1 VTAPD
6 GRLNK
11 VIDLLENGRVV
22 VSSPP
27 IPNGNFDLAQSYGD
41 SEFDM
46 VVFEMEHHGFDFPN
60 LRMSLQMTMNRRR
73 IVEDGVRPS
82 VVPLT
87 RIPPAGRETTQWIIK
102 QALDIGVYGLVI
114 PHLETA
120 EEALAIVNA
129 ARYPARRDSGLGG
142 GQRGYWPHVAARFWG
157 LSSQDYVDKADV
169 WPLNPSGELLIV
181 GIIESRKG
189 VANLDRILDA
199 TNGIGVIWPGPGD
212 LAADLGLIG
221 HINHPDVDE
230 NVRLVL
236 ERCTER
242 GVACV
247 GVAADAEEASRRVR
261 QGFGVIFT
269 QMQPGV
275 AAAIRSSSPP
285 GNQVR

>member
-1 VTAPD
+1 
-6 GRLNK
+6 
-11 VIDLLENGRVV
+11 
-22 VSSPP
+22 
-27 IPNGNFDLAQSYGD
+27 
-41 SEFDM
+41 M

-60 LRMSLQMTMNRRR
+60 LRISLQMTMNRRR
-73 IVEDGVRPS
+73 IAEGGVGPS

-102 QALDIGVYGLVI
+102 QALDLGVYGLVV
-114 PHLETA
+114 PHLETP

-157 LSSQDYVDKADV
+157 LSSQDYVEKADL
-169 WPLNPSGELLIV
+169 WPLNPIGDLLIV

-221 HINHPDVDE
+221 QIHHPDVE
-230 NVRLVL
+230 ESVQLVL
-236 ERCTER
+236 DRCTER
-242 GVACV
+242 GIACV
-247 GVAADAEEASRRVR
+247 GVAADADEARRRVQ
-261 QGFGVIFT
+261 QGFRVIFT

-285 GNQVR
+285 HNQMDELEGESGTC

>member
-1 VTAPD
+1 VTEPA

-11 VIDLLENGRVV
+11 VIDLLENGGVV

-27 IPNGNFDLAQSYGD
+27 IPNGNGDLAQSYGD
-41 SEFDM
+41 SDFDM

-60 LRMSLQMTMNRRR
+60 LRMSLQMTVNRRR
-73 IVEDGVRPS
+73 ILEDGLRPS

-102 QALDIGVYGLVI
+102 QALDLGVYGLVV

-120 EEALAIVNA
+120 EEALAVVNA

-142 GQRGYWPHVAARFWG
+142 GQRGYWPHVAARYWG
-157 LSSQDYVDKADV
+157 LSSQDYVERADV
-169 WPLNPSGELLIV
+169 WPLNPAGELLIV

-189 VANLDRILDA
+189 LANLDRILDA
-199 TNGIGVIWPGPGD
+199 TNGIGVVWPGPGD

-221 HINHPDVDE
+221 QVNHPEVE
-230 NVRLVL
+230 ESVALVL
-236 ERCTER
+236 DRCTEQ

-247 GVAADAEEASRRVR
+247 GVAGGAEDAARRVQ
-261 QGFGVIFT
+261 QGFRVIFT

-275 AAAIRSSSPP
+275 AAAIRSSPRP
-285 GNQVR
+285 GSTS

>member
-1 VTAPD
+1 M
-6 GRLNK
+6 
-11 VIDLLENGRVV
+11 GRVV

-27 IPNGNFDLAQSYGD
+27 IPNGNSDLAQSYGD
-41 SEFDM
+41 SDFDM

-73 IVEDGVRPS
+73 IAEDGLGPS

-102 QALDIGVYGLVI
+102 QALDLGVYGLVV

-142 GQRGYWPHVAARFWG
+142 GQRGYWPHVAARYWG
-157 LSSQDYVDKADV
+157 LSSQDYVEKADV
-169 WPLNPSGELLIV
+169 WPLNPAGELLIV

-189 VANLDRILDA
+189 VANLDSILDA
-199 TNGIGVIWPGPGD
+199 TNGIGVMWPGPGD

-221 HINHPDVDE
+221 EVNHPEVE
-230 NVRLVL
+230 QSVRLVL
-236 ERCTER
+236 DRCTER
-242 GVACV
+242 GIACV
-247 GVAADAEEASRRVR
+247 GVAADAEAATRRVQ
-261 QGFGVIFT
+261 QGFRVIFT

-275 AAAIRSSSPP
+275 ASTIRSSPRP
-285 GNQVR
+285 RDDVR